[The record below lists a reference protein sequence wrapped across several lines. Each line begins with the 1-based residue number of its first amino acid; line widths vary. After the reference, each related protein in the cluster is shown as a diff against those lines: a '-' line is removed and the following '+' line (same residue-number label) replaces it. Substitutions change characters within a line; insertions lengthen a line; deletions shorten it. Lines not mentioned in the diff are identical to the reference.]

1 MPITPKG
8 SEGSVMFGLSNVY
21 IASVTESR
29 DADTGEIT
37 TTYGDP
43 KAWPGAVHMTLNTKA
58 TSTDS
63 YADNGVWYTTNTN
76 PGYDGSYESMH
87 VPEWAA
93 TDLLG
98 RVADDNGAILECSED
113 RPKYFA
119 LMFET
124 QTDTYPTR
132 YVYYK
137 CILSNPSGDW
147 ETTSDSTTP
156 KTATANIRVMPRADV
171 TEINGMNMHAIGAV
185 VSATTDAT
193 AYDDFYEAVYEPTFT
208 PPSP

>member
-1 MPITPKG
+1 MAITPKG
-8 SEGSVMFGLSNVY
+8 AENSVMFGLSNVY

-29 DADTGEIT
+29 DALTGEVT
-37 TTYGDP
+37 TTYGEP

-58 TSTDS
+58 TSADS
-63 YADNGVWYTTNTN
+63 YADNGVWYTTMRN

-93 TDLLG
+93 TELLG
-98 RVADDNGAILECSED
+98 RLKDNNGAIIECSED
-113 RPKYFA
+113 RPLYFA

-124 QTDTYPTR
+124 DTDTVPTR
-132 YVYYK
+132 YVFYK
-137 CILSNPSGDW
+137 CMLTNPSGDW
-147 ETTSDSTTP
+147 ETKTDSTTP

-171 TEINGMNMHAIGAV
+171 DVVGGLNKHAIGAT

-193 AYDDFYEAVYEPTFT
+193 AYDDFYEAVYA
-208 PPSP
+208 PSI

>member
-1 MPITPKG
+1 MAITPKG
-8 SEGSVMFGLSNVY
+8 TEGTVQFGLCNVY
-21 IASVTESR
+21 VASVTETR
-29 DADTGEIT
+29 DPVTGVIS
-37 TTYGDP
+37 TTYGTP

-58 TSTDS
+58 TSEDS
-63 YADNGVWYTTNTN
+63 YADNGVWYVSNTN
-76 PGYDGSYESMH
+76 PGYDGTYESMH

-98 RVADDNGAILECSED
+98 RYADDNGAIIESTED
-113 RPKYFA
+113 RPSYFA

-124 QTDTYPTR
+124 DTDTVPTR

-147 ETTSDSTTP
+147 ETKTDSTTP

-171 TEINGMNMHAIGAV
+171 DTVSGLSKHAIGAV
-185 VSATTDAT
+185 VSATTDGT
-193 AYDDFYEAVYEPTFT
+193 AYDGFYSAVYEPTN
-208 PPSP
+208 S

>member
-1 MPITPKG
+1 MAITPKG
-8 SEGSVMFGLSNVY
+8 AEGSVMFGLSNVY

-29 DADTGEIT
+29 DALTGEVT
-37 TTYGDP
+37 TTYGEP

-58 TSTDS
+58 TSSDS
-63 YADNGVWYTTNTN
+63 YADNGVWYTTMSN

-93 TDLLG
+93 TELLG
-98 RVADDNGAILECSED
+98 RLKDNNGAIIECSED
-113 RPKYFA
+113 RPLYFA

-124 QTDTYPTR
+124 DTDTVPTR
-132 YVYYK
+132 YVFYK
-137 CILSNPSGDW
+137 CMLTNPSGDW
-147 ETTSDSTTP
+147 ETKTDSTTP

-171 TEINGMNMHAIGAV
+171 DVVGGLKKHAIGAT

-193 AYDDFYEAVYEPTFT
+193 AYDDFYEAVYA
-208 PPSP
+208 PSI

>member
-1 MPITPKG
+1 MAITPKG
-8 SEGSVMFGLSNVY
+8 TEGTVQFGLCNVY
-21 IASVTESR
+21 VASVTETR
-29 DADTGEIT
+29 DPVTGVIS
-37 TTYGDP
+37 TTYGTP

-58 TSTDS
+58 TSEDS
-63 YADNGVWYTTNTN
+63 YADNGVWYVSNTN
-76 PGYDGSYESMH
+76 PGYDGTYESMH

-98 RVADDNGAILECSED
+98 RYADDNGAIIESTED
-113 RPKYFA
+113 RPSYFA

-124 QTDTYPTR
+124 DTDTVPTR

-147 ETTSDSTTP
+147 ETKTDSTTP

-171 TEINGMNMHAIGAV
+171 DTVSGLSKHAIGAV
-185 VSATTDAT
+185 VSATTDGT
-193 AYDDFYEAVYEPTFT
+193 AYDGFYPAVYEPTN
-208 PPSP
+208 S

>member
-1 MPITPKG
+1 MAITPKG
-8 SEGSVMFGLSNVY
+8 AEGSVMFGLSNVY

-29 DADTGEIT
+29 DALTGEVS
-37 TTYGDP
+37 TTYGEP

-58 TSTDS
+58 TSADS
-63 YADNGVWYTTNTN
+63 YADNGVWYTTMSN

-98 RVADDNGAILECSED
+98 RLKDNNGAIIECSED
-113 RPKYFA
+113 RPLYFA

-124 QTDTYPTR
+124 DTDTVPTR
-132 YVYYK
+132 YVFYK
-137 CILSNPSGDW
+137 CILTNPSGDW
-147 ETTSDSTTP
+147 ETKTDSTTP

-171 TEINGMNMHAIGAV
+171 DVVGGLNKHAIGAT

-193 AYDDFYEAVYEPTFT
+193 AYDDFYEAVYA
-208 PPSP
+208 PSV